1 MTCGGLPMTW
11 KCAMKRWWDRVTGRY
26 QVTRS
31 KEKKGTSRYEG
42 HKAGVKGNIGCKGIN
57 RCTKAGRVRR
67 EWVLTITQMSS
78 WRCCWLYPLKGRLS
92 QVFLS
97 MLGSPVLR
105 VQLGELLATQPAAAI
120 ATETCCSLNLPLL
133 FSFSKFKCT
142 VSYWH
147 LYFILNTKRKHSFI
161 QNNLLGLIFLSRNG
175 GKLLWRQRLFRNG
188 KYSEKSQG
196 NHTFII

>member
-1 MTCGGLPMTW
+1 MLWTLL
-11 KCAMKRWWDRVTGRY
+11 
-26 QVTRS
+26 
-31 KEKKGTSRYEG
+31 SRAPARCDCSRF
-42 HKAGVKGNIGCKGIN
+42 KAS
-57 RCTKAGRVRR
+57 
-67 EWVLTITQMSS
+67 Q
-78 WRCCWLYPLKGRLS
+78 PLII
-92 QVFLS
+92 
-97 MLGSPVLR
+97 SPYVECPVPC

-147 LYFILNTKRKHSFI
+147 LYFILNTKREHSFI